1 MNKKNNKK
9 IKSKNKKKYN
19 EKEYSNVII
28 GKNAV
33 YEYLEIGKDIL
44 KIEIEEG
51 EGFEKTKSKVLEI
64 LRKNKNIDKANYEKI
79 IKNIIKIDK
88 NEIEKYG
95 NRHQGIALT
104 TKEYR
109 YYELEEIFKNVD
121 IKNKKPLVIILD
133 KIEDPNNLG
142 SILRS
147 SEIFGVSAVIIPK
160 HGSAKVTPIV
170 RKVSVGGAEK
180 VPVVEVTNINYEIEK
195 LKKMGFWIY
204 SADMK
209 GAEDIYNLDFNS
221 PTALVFG
228 NEGKGISKLI
238 LENSDFIFKIPMIG
252 TLDSLNVSVSAA
264 ISMYEVQKSRK
275 NI

>member
-1 MNKKNNKK
+1 MNRKKKNN
-9 IKSKNKKKYN
+9 SKNNNK
-19 EKEYSNVII
+19 KEYLNVII

-44 KIEIEEG
+44 KIEIEDG
-51 EGFEKTKSKVLEI
+51 EGFEKTKSKVIEI
-64 LRKNKNIDKANYEKI
+64 LNKNKNIDQYNYEKI
-79 IKNIIKIDK
+79 INNIVKIDK

-104 TKEYR
+104 AKEYK

-121 IKNKKPLVIILD
+121 IKNEKPLVIILD

-160 HGSAKVTPIV
+160 HGSAKITPVV

-180 VPVVEVTNINYEIEK
+180 VPVVEVTNINYEIGK
-195 LKKMGFWIY
+195 LKEMGFWIY
-204 SADMK
+204 SADME
-209 GAEDIYNLDFNS
+209 GAENIYDLDFNT
-221 PTALVFG
+221 PTVLIFG
-228 NEGKGISKLI
+228 NEGKGVSKLI
-238 LENSDFIFKIPMIG
+238 LENSDYIFKIPMIG

-264 ISMYEVQKSRK
+264 ISMYEVQKNRK